1 MKISICS
8 QIKNRLY
15 QFSKAFL
22 KNIET
27 LEKYQD
33 VEWIIVDCGSS
44 DRISDYIEEYL
55 EKYSFVKYYQALD
68 FKYSIP
74 VAKNFA
80 SRLST
85 GDYVFNLD
93 CDNYLD
99 NIIDEIK
106 STDQGVHCHEYL
118 KGSHGRIGMS
128 KEIFIKIGGY
138 DENFYPAGVHDNDIM
153 LRVNCFDYKFKNIP
167 SITSPVS
174 NSKKDTV
181 KDFGDRIDWETM
193 VKYNEIIMR
202 YNEKKKIFNPN
213 NGIFTPCSFIYNLK
227 DTIEKTNEF

>member
-1 MKISICS
+1 
-8 QIKNRLY
+8 
-15 QFSKAFL
+15 
-22 KNIET
+22 
-27 LEKYQD
+27 
-33 VEWIIVDCGSS
+33 
-44 DRISDYIEEYL
+44 
-55 EKYSFVKYYQALD
+55 
-68 FKYSIP
+68 
-74 VAKNFA
+74 
-80 SRLST
+80 
-85 GDYVFNLD
+85 
-93 CDNYLD
+93 
-99 NIIDEIK
+99 
-106 STDQGVHCHEYL
+106 
-118 KGSHGRIGMS
+118 MS

-202 YNEKKKIFNPN
+202 YNEKKKIFNTN
-213 NGIFTPCSFIYNLK
+213 NGIFNRCSFIYNLK